1 MRSDHP
7 PLLSV
12 PAFPLQTSTQGFETL
27 IIRPH
32 PVLRTWTSK
41 RIPRSRKHCKCTDW
55 NPNTLSKSPNYKPLE
70 SWPSFASGQ
79 IFHPCLLSFPVA
91 TCPKARCEVAMF
103 NKLCASRSL
112 RWRGMR
118 WLWLHYFWRF
128 PGCRRS
134 ALPHCGFG
142 YGVQIQTQ
150 LDRNS
155 GHPLTRSDCTL
166 LSGPSLP
173 ARFRS
178 RVRILSQTKNWA
190 IHNVLYWLCL

>member
-1 MRSDHP
+1 MSLRKPEKHPKSYKLSIASHLRFVSTGIYPQSPLSGHACCSRFLNNTMRSDHP

-112 RWRGMR
+112 R
-118 WLWLHYFWRF
+118 
-128 PGCRRS
+128 
-134 ALPHCGFG
+134 
-142 YGVQIQTQ
+142 
-150 LDRNS
+150 
-155 GHPLTRSDCTL
+155 
-166 LSGPSLP
+166 
-173 ARFRS
+173 
-178 RVRILSQTKNWA
+178 
-190 IHNVLYWLCL
+190 